1 MNGVNTVYLCD
12 EDAMQEIS
20 MSEITD
26 KSHLHDNKMLK
37 LLKSFSRFLFVDEH
51 KQCQQIKSYN
61 KLLKKLE
68 EKEISLKKKL
78 KSENDEKKRKTIE
91 MRLEVNSAQRGK
103 AITAINVLN
112 NRN

>member
-12 EDAMQEIS
+12 KDEMQEIS

-26 KSHLHDNKMLK
+26 KNHLHDNKMLN

-78 KSENDEKKRKTIE
+78 KSENDEKKRKIIE

-103 AITAINVLN
+103 ALTAINVLN